1 MSSESSRDW
10 VQRRL
15 PAGQFGPAQ
24 YASDNAIGV
33 SILAAREAGL
43 WLK

>member
-1 MSSESSRDW
+1 MSSDIIHSW
-10 VQRRL
+10 VNKRL
-15 PAGQFGPAQ
+15 PGVYFVPGQ
-24 YASDNAIGV
+24 YSSDNAIGV